1 MLRIALAFSVA
12 LLLACCSRA
21 TFLVLC
27 NNSGSVAEIVNVPD
41 FINSHGVPH
50 GSKTWSFPW
59 TWRFLIQNG
68 EAREIASNNGDSWY
82 VQLRTRGCS
91 LEYLV
96 PASFQDFGPNGRAFP
111 PTELNVRV
119 QLESDLRLYLV
130 PYNAPNVMRV
140 EPLLKYQPAG
150 FPASPVTNCPQ
161 LTHQ

>member
-1 MLRIALAFSVA
+1 MLRFVLAVSVV

-27 NNSGSVAEIVNVPD
+27 NNSGSVAEIVSAPD
-41 FINSHGVPH
+41 LNNPSGVPH

-59 TWRFLIQNG
+59 TWRFMIQNG
-68 EAREIASNNGDSWY
+68 DAREIASNNGDSWY
-82 VQLRTRGCS
+82 VQLRTRGCL

-96 PASFQDFGPNGRAFP
+96 PVSFQDFGPVGREFP
-111 PTELNVRV
+111 PAESNIRV

-140 EPLLKYQPAG
+140 EPLMKYQPAG
-150 FPASPVTNCPQ
+150 FPASPVANCPQ
-161 LTHQ
+161 RMHQ